1 MTKSEDS
8 IFCSDEV
15 SEGQC
20 KIREAIA
27 STSVSALPIFAEWVC
42 LTEVESITQFKM
54 GISNSLLAFNV
65 LGIV

>member
-15 SEGQC
+15 SEGQS

-27 STSVSALPIFAEWVC
+27 SASVSALAIFAEWVC
-42 LTEVESITQFKM
+42 LTEIARYNTVQDGHI
-54 GISNSLLAFNV
+54 
-65 LGIV
+65 